1 MGEFVINENDS
12 DQRLDK
18 FILKTLPD
26 LPKSLM
32 YKMIRKKDIR
42 INGKK
47 CDISS
52 RLSSGDV
59 VYVYASERFSV
70 NNTKNEIFDFS
81 NASDELCIV
90 YEDDN
95 ILVVDKPC
103 GVTVHC
109 DNEHTE
115 DTLINRIKKYLYNS
129 KAYNPDMENSFAPA
143 LCNRLDKNTVGLVV
157 ACKNASSLRILNEAI
172 RKGNISKVYHCITVG
187 IPPKES
193 DILTA
198 FHSKSDKQN
207 MVIVSDEPKENFK
220 PIKTGYKVLRK
231 NNSLALVEVTLFTG
245 RTHQIRA
252 HLSHIGT
259 PVLGDSKYGNP
270 DYNKKYKMRY
280 QALCAYSLSFTLPEN
295 SPLAYLNDMTF
306 NAHTPYFEKLL

>member
-1 MGEFVINENDS
+1 
-12 DQRLDK
+12 
-18 FILKTLPD
+18 
-26 LPKSLM
+26 M

-59 VYVYASERFSV
+59 VFVYASERFSV

-157 ACKNASSLRILNEAI
+157 ACKNAPSLRILNEAI
-172 RKGNISKVYHCITVG
+172 REGNISKVYHCITVG
-187 IPPKES
+187 IPPKDC

-220 PIKTGYKVLRK
+220 PIPIGKIVIVPEWIQYNEKEGEIKVLLDSNMAFGTGEHETTSMCVEFLDKYVRPDDTVIDVGCGSGILGITASK
-231 NNSLALVEVTLFTG
+231 LGAKKVIMTDIDECAVTATTHNMQLTAL
-245 RTHQIRA
+245 RTA
-252 HLSHIGT
+252 
-259 PVLGDSKYGNP
+259 K
-270 DYNKKYKMRY
+270 
-280 QALCAYSLSFTLPEN
+280 LC
-295 SPLAYLNDMTF
+295 
-306 NAHTPYFEKLL
+306 